1 VNEAVRAPVEAL
13 VAIGANL
20 GNARASVM
28 QAIEALGQLPRT
40 RCLQV
45 SALYRTAPW
54 QAQGPDF
61 INAVVKL
68 QTTWTAPDLFQA
80 LQALEQAAG
89 RERPYLHAP
98 RTLDLDL
105 LMYGDATL
113 DSPRLTVPHPRWRE
127 RAFVVC
133 PLRDVSPER
142 VSDALLKSV
151 AGQAIERL
159 D

>member
-1 VNEAVRAPVEAL
+1 MSDRAPVEAL

-20 GNARASVM
+20 GDARASVV
-28 QAIEALGQLPRT
+28 QAMEALGQLPRT
-40 RCLQV
+40 RVVQA

-68 QTTWTAPDLFQA
+68 ETALTAPDLLLA

-89 RERPYLHAP
+89 RERPYPHAP
-98 RTLDLDL
+98 RTLDLDV
-105 LMYGDATL
+105 LMYGEATL
-113 DSPRLTVPHPRWRE
+113 DSPCLTVPHPRWRE

-142 VSDALLKSV
+142 VSEALLTSL
-151 AGQAIERL
+151 AGQPIERL
-159 D
+159 T